1 MAGPSD
7 QDSGEEPES
16 SAAEPYPWR
25 DSEPEQEAESASE
38 SEPESASTEPPQ
50 TEPPTDEGR
59 ARRDPSSHPRREQD
73 TRKQRESEQNH
84 SREQASRQ
92 PRPEAHSQEQ
102 TEPAGVKP
110 AEERE
115 RRRQASDGSKDEK
128 GLTARF
134 VLLVFGGLTR
144 IWHAKIL
151 GLHWILPRIT
161 GTTDSQAGL
170 SGYFYP
176 NDMIRQDERV
186 KYAENPSRWLSPG
199 PYVFSG
205 LLLLISLVITIAV
218 PLGYGEPLLDAAT
231 PAVLDL
237 SVPNNWW
244 YAPIFFTAVA
254 VLLLLYVV
262 MGRASTWHIVTDK
275 RVLHRENVL
284 APSRSRHELI
294 DINSIDCR
302 EPIPDRWFGV
312 GYIDI
317 YTASTGGKELVF
329 AGVKDP
335 STIANGIDQLR
346 HEYQEQIRAGS
357 PEEGE
362 REGEPQ
368 RERSHGEAQR
378 HRAEDPGS
386 ERHPGNESPTSARDG
401 RRPPEQERDAP
412 KTARQ
417 DGKPREDPPNRREQP
432 DGTADPFDQGGDSI
446 EDQRPNHSLRDDIDD
461 SFPGED
467 D

>member
-25 DSEPEQEAESASE
+25 ESEPEQEAEPASE
-38 SEPESASTEPPQ
+38 SEPESTSTEPSH
-50 TEPPTDEGR
+50 TESPTDEGGT
-59 ARRDPSSHPRREQD
+59 RREPSTQPRREQD
-73 TRKQRESEQNH
+73 TRKQREAEQNH
-84 SREQASRQ
+84 PREQASRRS
-92 PRPEAHSQEQ
+92 PPESHSGER

-110 AEERE
+110 PDEGGE
-115 RRRQASDGSKDEK
+115 RRQASGDSSDEK
-128 GLTARF
+128 PLTARF
-134 VLLVFGGLTR
+134 ALLIFGGLSR

-151 GLHWILPRIT
+151 GLHWMLPRIT
-161 GTTDSQAGL
+161 GTTDPQDGL

-176 NDMIRQDERV
+176 DDMIRQDERV
-186 KYAENPSRWLSPG
+186 KYAKNPSRWLSPG

-205 LLLLISLVITIAV
+205 LLVLISLVVTIAV
-218 PLGYGEPLLDAAT
+218 PLGYGDPLLDAVT

-237 SVPNNWW
+237 SVPDNWW
-244 YAPIFFTAVA
+244 YAPIFFTSVA
-254 VLLLLYVV
+254 VILLVYVV
-262 MGRASTWHIVTDK
+262 MARASTWHIVTDK

-346 HEYQEQIRAGS
+346 HEYQEQIRAGH

-362 REGEPQ
+362 RKGEGQREGSHGEPQ
-368 RERSHGEAQR
+368 R
-378 HRAEDPGS
+378 HRAQDPGS
-386 ERHPGNESPTSARDG
+386 RRHPGNENSSPPHDG
-401 RRPPEQERDAP
+401 RRQPEHQRDTS

-417 DGKPREDPPNRREQP
+417 DRHPRQEPPEGREQS
-432 DGTADPFDQGGDSI
+432 DGATDPFAQGGDSI
-446 EDQRPNHSLRDDIDD
+446 EEQRPNHSLRDDIDD
-461 SFPGED
+461 SFAGED